1 MPEKKTKQ
9 DIGQELYFLKP
20 VSHIRDISEQIKE
33 IDRRLKILWDK
44 RQSHDPPLPIA
55 PAHLQASL
63 GLVDDVWKDWLNADA
78 KVKIPVDSTE
88 IRESDLKAQ
97 GKSIKDRGSSI
108 KSVRLAAEDTL
119 QSIEKIELIKQR
131 STTLT
136 QWLKRCEATY
146 LDTAAN
152 PTYKGGQQGSIKGLE
167 MCYGYKTTEQLEV
180 VSKGDDL
187 AIGLEAY
194 RKRQAAKGKKTS

>member
-1 MPEKKTKQ
+1 MAEKKTKQ

-55 PAHLQASL
+55 PIHIVAALGLPNKDVLNDWVNGEVRARIADTPGKPAETFIKLQADATHADPEQIRL
-63 GLVDDVWKDWLNADA
+63 MRERARLLALWLA
-78 KVKIPVDSTE
+78 K
-88 IRESDLKAQ
+88 
-97 GKSIKDRGSSI
+97 
-108 KSVRLAAEDTL
+108 
-119 QSIEKIELIKQR
+119 
-131 STTLT
+131 
-136 QWLKRCEATY
+136 CETTY

-187 AIGLEAY
+187 SIGLEAY
-194 RKRQAAKGKKTS
+194 RKRQAAKAKKTS